1 MNHTTNGPATPRP
14 TVPTGSVSAPDESYW
29 QALLHEGE
37 VGTLQKPTP
46 WSYRALSS
54 SGDGSS
60 AGLSAGLQEA
70 DEADWQEA
78 ERHLQ
83 QRIVCDLPI
92 IGYNRG
98 GLLVRFGRI
107 NAFVPSSH
115 LRGFPVYADYR
126 EREIALER
134 RVGQVS
140 RFVVIEI
147 DREHRRL
154 ILSER
159 AAAESRNPEEIIA
172 RLRPGDVVT
181 GRVSNLR
188 RFGAFVDLG
197 GFEGLIHISE
207 MSWGRVNH
215 PGEVIQ
221 PGDEVRVY
229 VLDVNLAERKVQLSL
244 KRLQP
249 DPWTDVTA
257 RYYVGQRVR
266 GEVTNVVSFGAFVR
280 LEEGVEGLIHIS
292 ELAEGNFLHPRN
304 VVREGQWVEAR
315 VLNIDPANRRIGLS
329 LRQLR
334 SEVSRRDGHSEGASV
349 ERRPSRQIGSE
360 R

>member
-1 MNHTTNGPATPRP
+1 MTSLRQPAPWAFRP
-14 TVPTGSVSAPDESYW
+14 V
-29 QALLHEGE
+29 
-37 VGTLQKPTP
+37 
-46 WSYRALSS
+46 
-54 SGDGSS
+54 SGDGAEGSS
-60 AGLSAGLQEA
+60 RQDD
-70 DEADWQEA
+70 DEQDWIEA

-83 QRIVCDLPI
+83 QRIVCDLPV

-115 LRGFPVYADYR
+115 LKGFPVYADFR
-126 EREIALER
+126 ERELALER

-159 AAAESRNPEEIIA
+159 AASESRNPEQILA
-172 RLRPGDVVT
+172 RLKPGDVVT

-229 VLDVNLAERKVQLSL
+229 ILDVNMAERKVQLSL

-249 DPWTDVTA
+249 DPWANVLD
-257 RYYVGQRVR
+257 RYQVGQRVR

-280 LEEGVEGLIHIS
+280 LEDGVEGLIHIS

-329 LRQLR
+329 LRQVR
-334 SEVSRRDGHSEGASV
+334 AGASRRDGRSEAFIF
-349 ERRPSRQIGSE
+349 ERRAGAQRPDSAR
-360 R
+360 

>member
-1 MNHTTNGPATPRP
+1 MNITPNGPNTSHTSSAA
-14 TVPTGSVSAPDESYW
+14 GSNSITDESYW
-29 QALLHEGE
+29 QALLNDGE
-37 VGTLQKPTP
+37 VAPLRQPAP
-46 WSYRALSS
+46 WTFR
-54 SGDGSS
+54 SS
-60 AGLSAGLQEA
+60 AGDSADASSRHED
-70 DEADWQEA
+70 DEQDWLEA

-83 QRIVCDLPI
+83 QRLPCDLPV

-115 LRGFPVYADYR
+115 LKGFPVYADYR
-126 EREIALER
+126 ERELALER
-134 RVGQVS
+134 RVGHVS

-159 AAAESRNPEEIIA
+159 AASESRNPEQILA
-172 RLRPGDVVT
+172 RLKPGDVVT

-221 PGDEVRVY
+221 PGDEVQVY
-229 VLDVNLAERKVQLSL
+229 VLDVNMEERKVQLSL

-249 DPWTDVTA
+249 DPWTNVLD
-257 RYYVGQRVR
+257 RYQVGQRVR

-280 LEEGVEGLIHIS
+280 LEDGVEGLIHIS

-315 VLNIDPANRRIGLS
+315 VLNIDPTNRRIGLS
-329 LRQLR
+329 LRQAR
-334 SEVSRRDGHSEGASV
+334 AGMNRRDGRSEPLIFERRAGAS
-349 ERRPSRQIGSE
+349 RPDSAR
-360 R
+360 